1 MQNYFCRS
9 HIKGNFICC
18 NTQIRKLCRRS
29 NFLVGCCLNLSPRQI
44 TGLCSR
50 KHMQFLCSD
59 SRISTRTDG
68 CLRAVGRCCLFGI
81 VSAVKPQI
89 TNTLIK
95 TVYFFIQTFPDLL
108 LPAKFCLLF
117 FVFFLFLVLYAETSS
132 FTIESVSSP
141 DTIPVIL
148 IGIIFPS
155 PFLSFFIHHK
165 ACKFPTLLQSYPV
178 FSPVGSL

>member
-1 MQNYFCRS
+1 
-9 HIKGNFICC
+9 
-18 NTQIRKLCRRS
+18 
-29 NFLVGCCLNLSPRQI
+29 
-44 TGLCSR
+44 
-50 KHMQFLCSD
+50 MQFLCSD
-59 SRISTRTDG
+59 SRISARTDG

-117 FVFFLFLVLYAETSS
+117 FVFFLFGTVCRNEF

-148 IGIIFPS
+148 IGIIFPPLFYLFS
-155 PFLSFFIHHK
+155 STIRPASSHTFAIIS
-165 ACKFPTLLQSYPV
+165 SV
-178 FSPVGSL
+178 FSGGISLSTFLVSLSIIFMVTRLVAS